1 MIDGPNIVLVI
12 PPVVGDNTYTLRRF
26 DGAPDVTINGGEP
39 YVLEPAGV
47 RKFQILGI
55 EASDGIDSQDPTAF
69 VTGIVTTEA
78 GLGQLTMRPLTASTT
93 PVASAG
99 LDQVVNEGD
108 PVTLDGSGSTDPQA
122 LPLTFTWGQVAGEL
136 VTLNLNDP
144 IHPTFIAPQVS
155 ANGATLSFQLVVSD
169 GHLSSTPTT
178 VNITVKNVNHPPVAS
193 VGLDQAVAEASL
205 VTLDASASYDPD
217 AEPLT
222 YLWQQLSGPPVTL
235 SDPAQAKP
243 TFLAPLVGSAGITLG
258 FQLTVSD
265 GQASAVTTTHV
276 HVTNVNHPPVAH
288 AGPDQTRHAGATVQL
303 DGTASTDPD
312 SDPLTFT
319 WSQLS
324 GPMVTLSNVQSA
336 TPTFV
341 GPQVSVST
349 TLTFQLL
356 VEDGLGGTASA
367 DVNVTL
373 LPVDAPPLC
382 THAKAHPQRLWPPD
396 HKLADIKIIGV
407 TDPDSRKVKVTVTQ
421 VTQDEPVGCIARRG
435 SRDYDEDDDETR
447 GCRHTTPD
455 AILHR
460 DSHVALRAER
470 REHGNGRVY
479 HITFQAD
486 DGAGGQCTGQVTVC
500 VPHDRRHPTC
510 VDDGQRYDATQR

>member
-1 MIDGPNIVLVI
+1 MK
-12 PPVVGDNTYTLRRF
+12 R
-26 DGAPDVTINGGEP
+26 
-39 YVLEPAGV
+39 
-47 RKFQILGI
+47 FQILGI
-55 EASDGIDSQDPTAF
+55 EPADGIDSENPTAF
-69 VTGIVTTEA
+69 VTGISTTEPRIGYFKMTPILA
-78 GLGQLTMRPLTASTT
+78 QP
-93 PVASAG
+93 PVAHTG
-99 LDQVVNEGD
+99 LDQTVDEGTL
-108 PVTLDGSGSTDPQA
+108 VTLDGSESSHP
-122 LPLTFTWGQVAGEL
+122 AGTSL
-136 VTLNLNDP
+136 QYAWTQLAGPTVTLNLSDP
-144 IHPTFIAPQVS
+144 VHPTFVAPSVPVAGS
-155 ANGATLSFQLVVSD
+155 TLSFQLVVSD
-169 GHLSSTPTT
+169 EHLSSTPTT
-178 VNITVKNVNHPPVAS
+178 VNITVKNVNHLPVAL

-222 YLWQQLSGPPVTL
+222 YLWQQLSGPTVTL
-235 SDPAQAKP
+235 SDPTQAKP
-243 TFLAPLVGSAGITLG
+243 TFLAPLVGSAGITLS

-265 GQASAVTTTHV
+265 GQASAGTTTNV

-288 AGPDQTRHAGATVQL
+288 AGPDQTRNAGATVQL

-312 SDPLTFT
+312 SDPLIFT

-324 GPMVTLSNVQSA
+324 GPPVTLSDVHSV

-341 GPQVSVST
+341 GPHVATST

-356 VEDGLGGTASA
+356 VDDGLGGTASA
-367 DVNVTL
+367 DVNVAL
-373 LPVDAPPLC
+373 LPIDAPPLC
-382 THAKAHPQRLWPPD
+382 TYAKAHPQRLWPPD
-396 HKLADIKIIGV
+396 HKLADVKIVGV
-407 TDPDSRKVKVTVTQ
+407 TDPDSRKVKVTVTH

-435 SRDYDEDDDETR
+435 SRDYCEDDDETR

-455 AILHR
+455 AIIHR
-460 DSHVALRAER
+460 DGHVALRAER

>member
-1 MIDGPNIVLVI
+1 L
-12 PPVVGDNTYTLRRF
+12 
-26 DGAPDVTINGGEP
+26 AP
-39 YVLEPAGV
+39 
-47 RKFQILGI
+47 RK
-55 EASDGIDSQDPTAF
+55 
-69 VTGIVTTEA
+69 
-78 GLGQLTMRPLTASTT
+78 
-93 PVASAG
+93 SA
-99 LDQVVNEGD
+99 VNEGD

-122 LPLTFTWGQVAGEL
+122 LPLTFAWSQVAGDP
-136 VTLNLNDP
+136 VTLNLSDP
-144 IHPTFIAPQVS
+144 IRPTFIAPSVS
-155 ANGATLSFQLVVSD
+155 TNGATLTFQLVVSD
-169 GHLSSTPTT
+169 GDLSSPPTM

-193 VGLDQAVAEASL
+193 VSPDQAVAEASL
-205 VTLDASASYDPD
+205 VTLDASASYDSD

-222 YLWQQLSGPPVTL
+222 YLWQQLSSPTVTL
-235 SDPAQAKP
+235 SDPTQAKP
-243 TFLAPLVGSAGITLG
+243 TFLAPLVGPAGMTLS
-258 FQLTVSD
+258 FKLTVSD
-265 GQASAVTTTHV
+265 GQASADTTTNIN
-276 HVTNVNHPPVAH
+276 VTNVNHPPVAN
-288 AGPDQTRHAGATVQL
+288 AGPDQTRNAGTTVEL

-324 GPMVTLSNVQSA
+324 GPTVTLSNVHSA

-341 GPQVSVST
+341 GPQVATST

-356 VEDGLGGTASA
+356 VDDGLGGTASA

-407 TDPDSRKVKVTVTQ
+407 TDPDSRKVKVTVTH

-435 SRDYDEDDDETR
+435 SRDYCEDDDETR

-455 AILHR
+455 AVIHR
-460 DSHVALRAER
+460 DGHVALRAER
-470 REHGNGRVY
+470 RAHGNGRVY

-500 VPHDRRHPTC
+500 VPHDRHHPTC

>member
-1 MIDGPNIVLVI
+1 MLLTVPNLQLPVNQPFHLGLGVDTETVATGRGAFATGGAVATADFSHTLSFPTVGPVFDLPSGYTVNSVDGLIVNNQFVGGASSVNPPVANAGPNQTVI
-12 PPVVGDNTYTLRRF
+12 EEQSITL
-26 DGAPDVTINGGEP
+26 DG
-39 YVLEPAGV
+39 
-47 RKFQILGI
+47 
-55 EASDGIDSQDPTAF
+55 S
-69 VTGIVTTEA
+69 
-78 GLGQLTMRPLTASTT
+78 ASTAPSGLPLSYSWT
-93 PVASAG
+93 QVA
-99 LDQVVNEGD
+99 GD
-108 PVTLDGSGSTDPQA
+108 PVTLN
-122 LPLTFTWGQVAGEL
+122 LT
-136 VTLNLNDP
+136 DP

-155 ANGATLSFQLVVSD
+155 ANGATLNFQLIVSD

-193 VGLDQAVAEASL
+193 VGPDQAVAEASL

-222 YLWQQLSGPPVTL
+222 YLWQQLSGPTVTL
-235 SDPAQAKP
+235 SDPTQAKP
-243 TFLAPLVGSAGITLG
+243 TFLAPPVGPTGMALS

-265 GQASAVTTTHV
+265 GQVSAGTTTHV
-276 HVTNVNHPPVAH
+276 QVTNVNHLPVAQ
-288 AGPDQTRHAGATVQL
+288 AGPDQTRNAGATVQL

-324 GPMVTLSNVQSA
+324 GPTVTLSDVQSA

-341 GPQVSVST
+341 GPHVATST

-356 VEDGLGGTASA
+356 VDDGLGGTARA
-367 DVNVTL
+367 DVHITL

-382 THAKAHPQRLWPPD
+382 TYAKAHPQLLWPPD
-396 HKLADIKIIGV
+396 HKLTDVKIVGV
-407 TDPDSRKVKVTVTQ
+407 TDPDSRKVNLTVTH

-460 DSHVALRAER
+460 DGHVALRAER
-470 REHGNGRVY
+470 REHDNGRVY

-486 DGAGGQCTGQVTVC
+486 DDAGGQCTGQVTVC
-500 VPHDRRHPTC
+500 VPHHRHHPTC